1 MEEKI
6 NTHNMSWSEVN
17 AVDWFTA
24 NKEVNKGKKTVSSA
38 KIILGTIQL
47 TENFIKGIK
56 QLNAYNSSSIIKSEA
71 TWLQKHS
78 FTEYRDENNKTVEIN
93 IGDVCYIDYG
103 KTYQGE
109 LSYYHYGLCVGVK
122 DGKILIIPITS
133 GTDWRTGCF
142 HPKLNPDKSKKFR
155 QALKVEGF
163 SKDCVLK
170 INDAKFL
177 SAGRI
182 DRIDNEAEVNKDILK
197 EIQFQLFSV
206 CFPDFRNKY
215 NEMISNLEKSN
226 KTIDDQKEI
235 IRKLKQEK
243 NKLYSILNRQQ
254 DSTIRSK
261 K

>member
-6 NTHNMSWSEVN
+6 STRNMSWSDVK
-17 AVDWFTA
+17 AVDWYTA
-24 NKEVNKGKKTVSSA
+24 NKNENKEKKTHSSA
-38 KIILGTIQL
+38 KIILGAIQL

-56 QLNAYNSSSIIKSEA
+56 QLNAYNSSSILKSEA

-78 FTEYRDENNKTVEIN
+78 FTEYRDENNKTVDIN
-93 IGDVCYIDYG
+93 IGNVCYIDYG

-109 LSYYHYGLCVGVK
+109 LSYYHYGLCVGVR

-133 GTDWRTGCF
+133 GTNWRTECY
-142 HPKLNPDKSKKFR
+142 HPILNPNKNKKFR
-155 QALKVEGF
+155 QALKSEGF

-182 DRIDNEAEVNKDILK
+182 DSIDNESEINKEILK

-206 CFPDFRNKY
+206 CFPEFRDKHK
-215 NEMISNLEKSN
+215 ELISDLDKSN
-226 KTIDDQKEI
+226 KVINDQKEI
-235 IRKLKQEK
+235 IKKLKQEK
-243 NKLYSILNRQQ
+243 NRLHAIINRQQ
-254 DSTIRSK
+254 DSSNRNK